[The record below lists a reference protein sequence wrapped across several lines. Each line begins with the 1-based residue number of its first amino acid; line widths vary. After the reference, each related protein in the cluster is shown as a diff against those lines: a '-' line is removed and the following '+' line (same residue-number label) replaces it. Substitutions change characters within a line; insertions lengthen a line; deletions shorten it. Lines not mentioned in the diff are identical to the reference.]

1 MARHRSFEEKKY
13 IVDYYLNHGD
23 IEGTAEK
30 FDIGTTTLQDWIKK
44 YFNYGEASLVVR
56 SQHTSYSSDFKQM
69 VAHEYL
75 QGDDSYQT
83 LALKYNIPAGTT
95 VRKWVLQ
102 YTEGKKT
109 KSTFGGSH
117 TMTKS
122 RKTTYEER
130 LKIAEYEESHDITIR
145 ELSELFEVSY
155 QQAYSYVKKYQ
166 TSGAY
171 GLEDKRG
178 KRKPKSDWT
187 EIDQLKRE
195 LEIERRKRRKVE
207 VENAFLKKL
216 EELERRRK

>member
-1 MARHRSFEEKKY
+1 MARHRSFEEKIQ

-23 IEGTAEK
+23 LEGTAEK
-30 FDIGTTTLQDWIKK
+30 FNIGISTIQYWVRK
-44 YFNYGEASLVVR
+44 YLNHGKESLFVR
-56 SQHTSYSSDFKQM
+56 SQHRNYSSDFKQM

-75 QGDDSYQT
+75 QGDDSYRT
-83 LALKYNIPAGTT
+83 LALKYNIPSHNTII
-95 VRKWVLQ
+95 KWVLQ
-102 YTEGKKT
+102 YTKGKKI
-109 KSTFGGSH
+109 KSTFGG
-117 TMTKS
+117 TYAMKKF
-122 RKTTYEER
+122 RKTTFEER
-130 LKIAEYEESHDITIR
+130 LKIAEYEENHDITIR

-166 TSGAY
+166 TFGAP

-178 KRKPKSDWT
+178 KRKPESDWT